1 MHIAVIKKQTA
12 APKDIGV
19 ITNFSFLLG
28 EIIFI
33 TVLQKKK
40 TAKT

>member
-1 MHIAVIKKQTA
+1 MAVIKKQTA

-28 EIIFI
+28 EMAFK
-33 TVLQKKK
+33 TVLKKK
-40 TAKT
+40 NPAKT